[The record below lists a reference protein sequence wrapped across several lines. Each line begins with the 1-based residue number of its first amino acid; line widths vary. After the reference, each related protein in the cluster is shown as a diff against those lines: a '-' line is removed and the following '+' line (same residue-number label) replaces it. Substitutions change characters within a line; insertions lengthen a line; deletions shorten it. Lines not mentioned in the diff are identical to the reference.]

1 MPSGLSQEGMF
12 MDPKRFDAIAQDLA
26 AATSRRGMIK
36 GVGLAAGGAALAS
49 LLGLVGHDEA
59 DAARRNR
66 RKRRRRDQCRKLGQ
80 TCNDS
85 VKNQSCCKSGQL
97 CANVRD
103 LGSGNFCC
111 KQAGS
116 SCSTSTDCCGRNA
129 CDFSTGRC
137 RTTQ

>member
-1 MPSGLSQEGMF
+1 MPSGLSQEGMV

-26 AATSRRGMIK
+26 AATSRRGMVK

-49 LLGLVGHDEA
+49 LLGLVGRDEA
-59 DAARRNR
+59 DAARRKR
-66 RKRRRRDQCRKLGQ
+66 RKRRRDQCRKLGQ
-80 TCNDS
+80 TCNES
-85 VKNQSCCKSGQL
+85 AKNQACCKSGQL
-97 CANVRD
+97 CAQVSG

-111 KQAGS
+111 KQVGS